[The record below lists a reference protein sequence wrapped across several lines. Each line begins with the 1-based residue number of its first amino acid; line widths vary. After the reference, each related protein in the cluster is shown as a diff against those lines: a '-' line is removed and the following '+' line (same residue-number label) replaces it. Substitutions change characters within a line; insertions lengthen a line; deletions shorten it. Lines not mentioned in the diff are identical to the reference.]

1 MFKTKLWF
9 NILLL
14 SLLAA
19 CGQSTGGYSSTAGKK
34 RRPSCK
40 MADMMYNALHHIG
53 TRKQAV
59 TVQQAQLLDR
69 SGNSVLQYNPPLDDR
84 SQRAQ
89 S

>member
-1 MFKTKLWF
+1 
-9 NILLL
+9 
-14 SLLAA
+14 
-19 CGQSTGGYSSTAGKK
+19 
-34 RRPSCK
+34 
-40 MADMMYNALHHIG
+40 MMYNALHHIG

-59 TVQQAQLLDR
+59 TVQQARLLDR